1 MIIVA
6 GLGFAN
12 YVLLRFFSHRGL
24 YYTAILG
31 GLVNSTATVAELSR
45 TVLSGEAEESST
57 VVALV
62 LLTSIAMFVRNL
74 VILAIFSPSSVS
86 IAIWPLL
93 AMTLGALLF
102 TWKNR
107 KRSTEPVRSLHLE
120 SPVSLRHVLSLG
132 ALFVAM
138 EIVGTVGA
146 RFLGKFGFLAL
157 SLLGGTVSSAST
169 TAAAATMAIHGKLS
183 PDVAGVATVFASI
196 ASALVNLPLIQK
208 QSHNVRLTRTLAVIS
223 LLLVAAGLIVLVAR
237 QRYR

>member
-1 MIIVA
+1 VIIVA

-86 IAIWPLL
+86 ITIWPLL
-93 AMTLGALLF
+93 ARSSGDLGSSR
-102 TWKNR
+102 T
-107 KRSTEPVRSLHLE
+107 
-120 SPVSLRHVLSLG
+120 
-132 ALFVAM
+132 
-138 EIVGTVGA
+138 A
-146 RFLGKFGFLAL
+146 RECE
-157 SLLGGTVSSAST
+157 
-169 TAAAATMAIHGKLS
+169 
-183 PDVAGVATVFASI
+183 FA
-196 ASALVNLPLIQK
+196 PL
-208 QSHNVRLTRTLAVIS
+208 
-223 LLLVAAGLIVLVAR
+223 
-237 QRYR
+237 